1 MGGESKGEM
10 EERDIR
16 NSRPIEFT
24 GHRPVLVQWLARRLA
39 RRLRVGESFDGV
51 GFAAPV
57 EGGAPGYGVSAS
69 ASASG
74 AVVVVELDAV
84 FTAGDGAPGVVLDF
98 VRTGG
103 DRVVLLAGLGGDG
116 AAEGEGWGG

>member
-1 MGGESKGEM
+1 MKKKS
-10 EERDIR
+10 DIR
-16 NSRPIEFT
+16 NSRPFEFT
-24 GHRPVLVQWLARRLA
+24 GHRPVLVQRLARRLA
-39 RRLRVGESFDGV
+39 RRLRVGEGFDGV
-51 GFAAPV
+51 GFAPPV
-57 EGGAPGYGVSAS
+57 EGGAPGYGVS

-103 DRVVLLAGLGGDG
+103 DGVVLLAGLGGDG

>member
-1 MGGESKGEM
+1 M
-10 EERDIR
+10 EERGHQKLTTIR
-16 NSRPIEFT
+16 MYWASSGT
-24 GHRPVLVQWLARRLA
+24 GSTTCTRRLA
-39 RRLRVGESFDGV
+39 RRLRVGEGFDGV

-57 EGGAPGYGVSAS
+57 EGGAPGYGVA

-74 AVVVVELDAV
+74 DIVVVVAELDAV

-103 DRVVLLAGLGGDG
+103 DGVVLLAGLGGDG
-116 AAEGEGWGG
+116 AAEVKEWDG